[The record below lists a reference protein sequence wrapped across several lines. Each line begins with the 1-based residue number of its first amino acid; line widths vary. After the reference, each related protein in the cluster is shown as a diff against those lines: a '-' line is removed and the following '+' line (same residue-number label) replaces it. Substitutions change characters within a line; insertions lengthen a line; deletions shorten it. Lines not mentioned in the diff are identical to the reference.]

1 MDLVLYDGQCG
12 LCDRTVQWLL
22 KIDCRKVLTF
32 APLQGETA
40 KTLSLPQSSSEA
52 LQTIIFI
59 SGFKTPQQIILYKS
73 DAVLEILKCVGGL
86 WGFFA
91 SLRMI
96 PKGVRDSVY
105 DWIAR
110 NRYAWFGK
118 YESCKIPSPETRS
131 RFLP

>member
-1 MDLVLYDGQCG
+1 M
-12 LCDRTVQWLL
+12 
-22 KIDCRKVLTF
+22 
-32 APLQGETA
+32 
-40 KTLSLPQSSSEA
+40 
-52 LQTIIFI
+52 
-59 SGFKTPQQIILYKS
+59 ILYKS

-86 WGFFA
+86 WGFSRRDAFGMRL
-91 SLRMI
+91 LRMT

-118 YESCKIPSPETRS
+118 YESCKIPLPETRS